1 MGLDVGVVEAGQSLA
16 RASLTAFAADSDSKT
31 VAATA
36 SCKAWIWESSTAI
49 EDVDVVDE
57 DTVGVEVGVE
67 DEIGAGV
74 DVVDVVDEVE
84 KGNGVEGSKH
94 MATKA
99 PLAKQTLLPGSL
111 SFW

>member
-36 SCKAWIWESSTAI
+36 SCKAWIWESSTAK
-49 EDVDVVDE
+49 EDVDVV
-57 DTVGVEVGVE
+57 VGVEVGVE
-67 DEIGAGV
+67 DEIGAG
-74 DVVDVVDEVE
+74 VDVVDEVE